1 MFKQQKVVFTVS
13 ALVGVKSKQRVMEA
27 VADIHGTPFLA
38 DDDDDVRLP
47 FILVFNGE
55 QRRIARFFT

>member
-38 DDDDDVRLP
+38 DDDDVRLP